1 MWNNNSVFLFRNLAV
16 KLQFVKSVCSDIKNL
31 FPSAVTGMA
40 ATLQVEPTKRPQF
53 ITPANADYSAKLL
66 PPNFHKHP
74 YFMKQLPEPFN
85 PIPCTPSQD

>member
-1 MWNNNSVFLFRNLAV
+1 
-16 KLQFVKSVCSDIKNL
+16 
-31 FPSAVTGMA
+31 MA